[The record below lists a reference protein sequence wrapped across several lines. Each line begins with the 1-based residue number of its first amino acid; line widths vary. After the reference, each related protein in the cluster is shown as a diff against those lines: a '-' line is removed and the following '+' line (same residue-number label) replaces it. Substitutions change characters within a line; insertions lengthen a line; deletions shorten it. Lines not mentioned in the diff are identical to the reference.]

1 MSLVNGKSRDL
12 RYLWTSAVPS
22 SSLKTAGLEG
32 TRTSG
37 HRPLAPVPCSPTHPR
52 SSLLLLRTRPPPP
65 PQSKRSVC
73 FKSTSIESGKVGI
86 RERRQSPSRDQI
98 LRVFSLLLSGKRGA
112 HPLCLHPAAP
122 VPVLGIE
129 AVGAGRIEK

>member
-37 HRPLAPVPCSPTHPR
+37 HRPLAPVPCSPTLPR
-52 SSLLLLRTRPPPP
+52 SFPPLAPHPP